1 MIEMPFG
8 VQTSAQLK
16 EFKDDVRIRSSL
28 DSFVIPTC
36 ENLLQQSKV
45 EKWSKHKNTE
55 IQVKSPIVQY
65 VRVSLG
71 NY

>member
-16 EFKDDVRIRSSL
+16 EFKDEVRIRSSL

-36 ENLLQQSKV
+36 ENLL
-45 EKWSKHKNTE
+45 
-55 IQVKSPIVQY
+55 
-65 VRVSLG
+65 
-71 NY
+71 